1 MTLQTKDLTLSYSA
15 PPKKG
20 LGASTAVLAGAS
32 IEIARGAVLVLQGPN
47 GSGKSTLMKALARQ
61 LRPTAGLVTLDGQDI
76 WLMNVQEFAR
86 KIAYVP
92 QTMRAPQSMT
102 VHELVA
108 LGRSPH
114 QKLFQLSLSDKDK
127 DLVQAA
133 LTRCGMD
140 RLQNKLVAELSGGER
155 QRTVI
160 AMALTQ
166 GPDYL
171 LLDEPTASLDFRYQ
185 LELIDLLSQ
194 LKEEGLGIGLILHD
208 LNIASQLA
216 DNVVLLAG
224 QAGSP
229 SGIIAQGKI
238 ADVFATETLKRVFS
252 VDIEVL
258 SGGGKN
264 IYLPTRFNRTTTEQT
279 SKAKL

>member
-1 MTLQTKDLTLSYSA
+1 MPLQTIDLTLAYSSA
-15 PPKKG
+15 AKM
-20 LGASTAVLAGAS
+20 GAGTWVPVLAGVT
-32 IEIARGAVLVLQGPN
+32 IEIARGEVLVLHGPN
-47 GSGKSTLMKALARQ
+47 GSGKSTLIKALARQ
-61 LRPTAGLVTLDGQDI
+61 LRPSSGAITLDGQNI
-76 WLMNVQEFAR
+76 WQMGVQQFAQ

-92 QTMRAPQSMT
+92 QTLRAPQAMT

-114 QKLFQLSLSDKDK
+114 QKLFQLALSDKDK
-127 DLVQAA
+127 ELVQSS
-133 LTRCGMD
+133 LKRCGVD
-140 RLQNKLVAELSGGER
+140 NLQDKLVNELSGGER

-185 LELIDLLSQ
+185 LELIDLLAQ
-194 LKEEGLGIGLILHD
+194 LKKEGLGIGLILHD

-216 DNVVLLAG
+216 DKVALLA
-224 QAGSP
+224 AEPGSA
-229 SGIIAQGKI
+229 SGIIAQGSI
-238 ADVFATETLKRVFS
+238 SEVFAGETLKRVFA

-258 SGGGKN
+258 SGSGKDV
-264 IYLPTRFNRTTTEQT
+264 YLPTRL
-279 SKAKL
+279 K

>member
-1 MTLQTKDLTLSYSA
+1 M
-15 PPKKG
+15 
-20 LGASTAVLAGAS
+20 AV
-32 IEIARGAVLVLQGPN
+32 Q
-47 GSGKSTLMKALARQ
+47 Q
-61 LRPTAGLVTLDGQDI
+61 
-76 WLMNVQEFAR
+76 FAQ

-92 QTMRAPQSMT
+92 QTLRAPQSMT

-108 LGRSPH
+108 MGRSPH
-114 QKLFQLSLSDKDK
+114 QRLFQLSLSDKDK
-127 DLVQAA
+127 DLVLAA
-133 LTRCGMD
+133 LKRCGVE
-140 RLQNKLVAELSGGER
+140 RLKDKLVAEISGGER

-160 AMALTQ
+160 AMALAQ

-185 LELIDLLSQ
+185 LELIDLLGQ

-216 DNVVLLAG
+216 DKVALLA
-224 QAGSP
+224 AEDGSP
-229 SGIIAQGKI
+229 SRIIAQGKVG
-238 ADVFATETLKRVFS
+238 DVFARETLRRVFA

-264 IYLPTRFNRTTTEQT
+264 IYLPTRL
-279 SKAKL
+279 K